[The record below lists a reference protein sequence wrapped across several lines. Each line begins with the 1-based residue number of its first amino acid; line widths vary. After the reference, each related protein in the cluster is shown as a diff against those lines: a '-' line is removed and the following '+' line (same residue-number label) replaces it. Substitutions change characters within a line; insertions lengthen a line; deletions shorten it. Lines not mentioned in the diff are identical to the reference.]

1 MKMAI
6 MKPSRR
12 RRGLV
17 AALVSAAL
25 IPFAAELRAHGETL
39 KTGSGG
45 GGGPVHLTKVQ
56 QDAIGLK
63 TVGADFRDL
72 SHVLL
77 VKGSVMADPA
87 RQAFVTTRIEGRVQ
101 KLHVQL
107 GEPVRAG
114 QALLDVQSRQFG
126 DPPSIVSVTAP
137 LAGVIDE
144 RNVVL
149 GEAVNPEKNLLHIVD
164 LSTVIV
170 QAQVYEEDIGKIAL
184 NQIARVHPLA
194 YPESIFPGKIT
205 YLGQRLDP
213 ERRMLPVW
221 IAVKNSGN
229 RLKPEMFATAA
240 VILSTSK
247 GALTVPKA
255 AVLEEG
261 GEKFVFLQDGEKFDR
276 VDIVTGLEDDLFVEV
291 KDGLVPGDLV
301 VTDGK
306 RQIYTNWLAGGP
318 ATKEDADD
326 ADKH

>member
-1 MKMAI
+1 MLI
-6 MKPSRR
+6 MRPSRR
-12 RRGLV
+12 RCGLV
-17 AALVSAAL
+17 VAFVSAAL

-45 GGGPVHLTKVQ
+45 GGPVHLTKAQ
-56 QDAIGLK
+56 QGAIGLK
-63 TVGADFRDL
+63 TVSADLRDL
-72 SHVLL
+72 SYVLL
-77 VKGSVMADPA
+77 VKGSVMSDPA

-101 KLHVQL
+101 KLHVRL
-107 GEPVRAG
+107 GDPVRAG
-114 QALLDVQSRQFG
+114 QAVLDVQSRQFG
-126 DPPSIVSVTAP
+126 DPPPIVSVTAP
-137 LAGVIDE
+137 ISGVIDE

-184 NQIARVHPLA
+184 NQIARVHLLA
-194 YPESIFPGKIT
+194 YPESTFPGKIT

-213 ERRMLPVW
+213 EKRTLPVW
-221 IAVKNSGN
+221 ITVKNSGN
-229 RLKPEMFATAA
+229 RMKPEMFATAA

-247 GALTVPKA
+247 DSLTVPKA

-261 GEKFVFLQDGEKFDR
+261 GEKFVFLQNGEKFDR
-276 VDIVTGLEDDLFVEV
+276 VDIATGLEDDLFVEV

-306 RQIYTNWLAGGP
+306 RELYTSWLTGGP
-318 ATKEDADD
+318 ETKDDADD
-326 ADKH
+326 AGKH